1 MKRLQRAAEEAGLTG
16 EDADGG
22 GPLQQ
27 VSRAE
32 EGMFWRLIRGRRS
45 VRRYRSEPI
54 PRPLLEKLLTAA
66 IWAPSAHNRQP
77 WRFCV
82 VTTEAA
88 KGDLS
93 RRMGARW
100 RADLSADGVDSEKIE
115 RRVRI
120 SHARITGAAALVAV
134 SLSLEGM
141 DEYPDRRRQE
151 AEWLMAVQSTA
162 LACQN
167 LLLAAHQYGLA
178 ACWMCAPLFV
188 PELVQDALSLP
199 ESWRPQA
206 LITLGYAAEE
216 RERERVP
223 LAERVT
229 WR

>member
-1 MKRLQRAAEEAGLTG
+1 MQKQRIAS
-16 EDADGG
+16 ADPADDYSDWRQSDWASDIDDGW
-22 GPLQQ
+22 
-27 VSRAE
+27 
-32 EGMFWRLIRGRRS
+32 FWQLIRGRRS
-45 VRRYRSEPI
+45 VRRYLPDPVERS
-54 PRPLLEKLLTAA
+54 LLEKLLTAA

-82 VTTEAA
+82 VTSDPVKQE
-88 KGDLS
+88 LS
-93 RRMGARW
+93 DRMGARW
-100 RADLSADGVDSEKIE
+100 RADLSADGVDAAFIE

-120 SHARITGAAALVAV
+120 SHTRITGAPALVAASV
-134 SLSLEGM
+134 SLEEM
-141 DEYPDRRRQE
+141 DDYPDRRRQD

-188 PELVQDALSLP
+188 PELVRDALGLP
-199 ESWRPQA
+199 DSWYPQA

-216 RERERVP
+216 KQRERLP
-223 LAERVT
+223 LAERVI

>member
-1 MKRLQRAAEEAGLTG
+1 MQKQQSAASHLIDDDFSSWRQSDWASQVV
-16 EDADGG
+16 DGW
-22 GPLQQ
+22 
-27 VSRAE
+27 
-32 EGMFWRLIRGRRS
+32 FWQLIRGRRS
-45 VRRYRSEPI
+45 VRRYRPDPI
-54 PRPLLEKLLTAA
+54 ARALLEKLLTAA

-82 VTTEAA
+82 VTTDQTKQE
-88 KGDLS
+88 LS
-93 RRMGARW
+93 DRMGARW
-100 RADLSADGVDSEKIE
+100 RTDLSADGVDAAIIE

-120 SHARITGAAALVAV
+120 SHVRITGAPVLVAV

-141 DEYPDRRRQE
+141 DDYPDPRRQE

-167 LLLAAHQYGLA
+167 LLLAAHQHGLA

-188 PELVQDALSLP
+188 PDLVRDVLDLP
-199 ESWRPQA
+199 ESWHPQA

-216 RERERVP
+216 KQRERLP
-223 LAERVT
+223 LAKRVT

>member
-1 MKRLQRAAEEAGLTG
+1 MHKQRTASADPSDDHRDWRQSDWAAEGD
-16 EDADGG
+16 DA
-22 GPLQQ
+22 
-27 VSRAE
+27 S
-32 EGMFWRLIRGRRS
+32 FWQLIRGRRS
-45 VRRYRSEPI
+45 VRRYLPDPIERS
-54 PRPLLEKLLTAA
+54 LLEMLLTAA

-82 VTTEAA
+82 VTTDPVKQE
-88 KGDLS
+88 LS
-93 RRMGARW
+93 DRMGARW
-100 RADLSADGVDSEKIE
+100 RADLGADGVDAAIIE

-120 SHARITGAAALVAV
+120 SHARITGAPALVAA

-141 DEYPDRRRQE
+141 DDYPDRRRQE

-167 LLLAAHQYGLA
+167 LLLAAHNYGLA

-188 PELVQDALSLP
+188 PDLVRDVLDLP
-199 ESWRPQA
+199 QNWHPQA

-216 RERERVP
+216 KRRERLP

>member
-1 MKRLQRAAEEAGLTG
+1 MQKQRIAS
-16 EDADGG
+16 ADPRDDYSDWRQSDWASDIDDG
-22 GPLQQ
+22 
-27 VSRAE
+27 S
-32 EGMFWRLIRGRRS
+32 FWQLIRGRRS
-45 VRRYRSEPI
+45 VRRYLPDPVERS
-54 PRPLLEKLLTAA
+54 LLEMLLTAA

-82 VTTEAA
+82 VTSDPV
-88 KGDLS
+88 KQDLS
-93 RRMGARW
+93 DRMGARW
-100 RADLSADGVDSEKIE
+100 RADLGADGVDAAIIE

-120 SHARITGAAALVAV
+120 SHARITGAPALVAA

-141 DEYPDRRRQE
+141 DDYPDQRRQE

-167 LLLAAHQYGLA
+167 LLLAAQHYGLA

-188 PELVQDALSLP
+188 PDLVRDALDLP
-199 ESWRPQA
+199 QSWHPQA

-216 RERERVP
+216 KQRERLP
-223 LAERVT
+223 LAERVA

>member
-1 MKRLQRAAEEAGLTG
+1 MHRQRIAS
-16 EDADGG
+16 ADHSDNDSDWRQSDWPTDIDDGW
-22 GPLQQ
+22 
-27 VSRAE
+27 
-32 EGMFWRLIRGRRS
+32 FWQLIRGRRS
-45 VRRYRSEPI
+45 VRRYLPEPVEKA
-54 PRPLLEKLLTAA
+54 LLERLLTAA
-66 IWAPSAHNRQP
+66 VWAPSAHNRQP

-82 VTTEAA
+82 VTTDPVKQE
-88 KGDLS
+88 LS
-93 RRMGARW
+93 DRMGARW
-100 RADLSADGVDSEKIE
+100 RADLGADGVDNAIIE

-120 SHARITGAAALVAV
+120 SHARITGAPALVAA

-141 DEYPDRRRQE
+141 DDYPDRRRQE

-167 LLLAAHQYGLA
+167 LLLAAHNYGLA

-188 PELVQDALSLP
+188 PDLVRDVLDLP
-199 ESWRPQA
+199 QSWQPQA

-216 RERERVP
+216 KHRERLP

>member
-1 MKRLQRAAEEAGLTG
+1 MQKQRIAS
-16 EDADGG
+16 ADPIDDYSDWRQSDWASEVDDGW
-22 GPLQQ
+22 
-27 VSRAE
+27 
-32 EGMFWRLIRGRRS
+32 FWQLIRGRRS
-45 VRRYRSEPI
+45 VRRYLPDPVERS
-54 PRPLLEKLLTAA
+54 LLEKLLTAA

-82 VTTEAA
+82 VTTDQA
-88 KGDLS
+88 KQDLS
-93 RRMGARW
+93 ERMAARW
-100 RADLSADGVDSEKIE
+100 RADLSADGVDVALIE

-120 SHARITGAAALVAV
+120 SHDRITGAAALVVASV
-134 SLSLEGM
+134 SLEEM
-141 DEYPDRRRQE
+141 DDYPDRRRQE

-188 PELVQDALSLP
+188 PELVRDALGLP
-199 ESWRPQA
+199 ESWYPQA

-216 RERERVP
+216 KQRERLP
-223 LAERVT
+223 LAERVI